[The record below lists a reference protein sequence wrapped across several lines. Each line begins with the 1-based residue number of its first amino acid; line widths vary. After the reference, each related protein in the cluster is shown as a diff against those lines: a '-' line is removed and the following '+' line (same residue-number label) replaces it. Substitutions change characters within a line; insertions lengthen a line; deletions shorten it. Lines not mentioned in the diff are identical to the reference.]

1 MAIIIDGKKIAAELR
16 AECIARTNRLL
27 EKGIKPRLD
36 VIIVDD
42 IIDTGYT
49 MQFVGSDPASQQYVN
64 SRAKD
69 CAAVGMESCVH
80 ALPAE
85 TEQAELVELIESLN
99 ANKNV
104 HGILLQMPLP
114 KHMNSDE
121 VISHISM
128 HKDVDGFHLLNV
140 GSLVS
145 GRPAFAPCTPSS
157 IMQLIKSTGV
167 KISGKN
173 AVVIGRSNVV
183 GRPAAMLLLGE
194 SATVTICH
202 SKTSNL
208 KEHTLN
214 ADILVAAIGKPKFFN
229 REYIKVGVP
238 GLVTGDMIKP
248 GAIVIDAGINRVEGK
263 TVGDVDFAS
272 VEPVAGYISPVPG
285 GVGPVT
291 RTILVANTL
300 TAAEKLNGLD

>member
-1 MAIIIDGKKIAAELR
+1 
-16 AECIARTNRLL
+16 
-27 EKGIKPRLD
+27 
-36 VIIVDD
+36 
-42 IIDTGYT
+42 
-49 MQFVGSDPASQQYVN
+49 
-64 SRAKD
+64 
-69 CAAVGMESCVH
+69 
-80 ALPAE
+80 
-85 TEQAELVELIESLN
+85 
-99 ANKNV
+99 
-104 HGILLQMPLP
+104 
-114 KHMNSDE
+114 
-121 VISHISM
+121 
-128 HKDVDGFHLLNV
+128 
-140 GSLVS
+140 
-145 GRPAFAPCTPSS
+145 
-157 IMQLIKSTGV
+157 MQLIKSTGV

-214 ADILVAAIGKPKFFN
+214 ADILVAA
-229 REYIKVGVP
+229 VGVP